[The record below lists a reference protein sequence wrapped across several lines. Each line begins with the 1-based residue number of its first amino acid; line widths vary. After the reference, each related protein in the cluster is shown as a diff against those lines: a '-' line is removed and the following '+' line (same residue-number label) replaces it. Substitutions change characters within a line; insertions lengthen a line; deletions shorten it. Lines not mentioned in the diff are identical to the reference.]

1 MAPNSPMIILESV
14 SKRYGERL
22 AVDGIS
28 FSVPKGS
35 ICGLIG
41 HNGAGKTTL
50 MKILCGLVKPDSGSV
65 RIGGLNLS
73 ENIANVRSLIGY
85 VPQKTSLYPEMTGYE
100 NLSFFGSIRGLSAKQ
115 LQESID
121 FSVRVTALEEY
132 LYSPASTYSGGLA
145 KRLNLAIGLLGNP
158 PILYLDEPTV
168 GVDPHSREM
177 ILNALSSLRHEYGTT
192 ILYTSHYLEEVEKI
206 CDRIVIVDHGKVVGN
221 DTSANLLKEC
231 KAMEIIFE
239 TPPFDSETIP
249 ETLRNLEGI
258 VFSPMKISVSQD
270 AIYSALPLLLEELA
284 GRHARIER
292 IRYGSGSLGQFIEQM
307 KPQKRG
313 IDV

>member
-1 MAPNSPMIILESV
+1 MADKAPMIVLDSV

-22 AVDGIS
+22 AVDEVS

-50 MKILCGLVKPDSGSV
+50 MKILCALVKPDSGSV
-65 RIGGLNLS
+65 MIGGMALS

-85 VPQKTSLYPEMTGYE
+85 VPQKTSLYPEMSGYE
-100 NLSFFGSIRGLSAKQ
+100 NLSFFGAIRGLSGQA

-121 FSVRVTALEEY
+121 FAVRVTRLEEY
-132 LYSPASTYSGGLA
+132 LHSPASTYSGGLA

-158 PILYLDEPTV
+158 AVLYLDEPTV

-177 ILNALSSLRHEYGTT
+177 ILNALSSLRREYATT

-206 CDRIVIVDHGKVVGN
+206 CDRIIIVDHGKVVGD

-231 KAMEIIFE
+231 KAMEI
-239 TPPFDSETIP
+239 TCASAPFAADGVPDS
-249 ETLRNLEGI
+249 LRELQG
-258 VFSPMKISVSQD
+258 VTVAKTKISVSED
-270 AIYSALPLLLEELA
+270 AIYRSLPLVMEELSK
-284 GRHARIER
+284 RDIRIER
-292 IRYGSGSLGQFIEQM
+292 IRYGSGSLEQFIEKM
-307 KPQKRG
+307 GSPKRES
-313 IDV
+313 DV

>member
-1 MAPNSPMIILESV
+1 MAAHSPVIVLESV
-14 SKRYGERL
+14 CKRYGKRL

-28 FSVPKGS
+28 FSVPQGS

-50 MKILCGLVKPDSGSV
+50 MKILCALVKPDSGSV

-73 ENIANVRSLIGY
+73 ENIGKVRSLIGY

-100 NLSFFGSIRGLSAKQ
+100 NLSFFGSIRGLSGKA
-115 LQESID
+115 LEESID
-121 FSVRVTALEEY
+121 FSVRVTRLNEH
-132 LYSPASTYSGGLA
+132 LHSPASTYSGGLA

-206 CDRIVIVDHGKVVGN
+206 CDRIIIVDQGKVVGN

-231 KAMEIIFE
+231 KAMEI
-239 TPPFDSETIP
+239 TFDSPLFGAEAIP
-249 ETLRNLEGI
+249 ESLRDLEGI
-258 VFSPMKISVSQD
+258 GFGPMKISIAQE
-270 AIYSALPLLLEELA
+270 AIYSTLPSLLEELSR
-284 GRHARIER
+284 RHVRIER
-292 IRYGSGSLGQFIEQM
+292 IRYGSGSLDKFIEQM
-307 KPQKRG
+307 DEQKRRT
-313 IDV
+313 DV

>member
-1 MAPNSPMIILESV
+1 MAPNPPMIILESV

-50 MKILCGLVKPDSGSV
+50 MKILCALVKPDSGSV
-65 RIGGLNLS
+65 RIGGLDLA
-73 ENIANVRSLIGY
+73 ENIAMVRSLIGY

-100 NLSFFGSIRGLSAKQ
+100 NLSFFGAIRGLDAKQ

-121 FSVRVTALEEY
+121 FSVRVTGLEEY
-132 LYSPASTYSGGLA
+132 LHSPASTYSGGLS

-177 ILNALSSLRHEYGTT
+177 ILNALSALRHEYGTT

-231 KAMEIIFE
+231 KAMEITFE
-239 TPPFDSETIP
+239 FPPFGSEGVP
-249 ETLRNLEGI
+249 QRLREVEGI
-258 VFSPMKISVSQD
+258 VFAPMKIAVSQD
-270 AIYSALPLLLEELA
+270 AIYSALPLLLEELSL
-284 GRHARIER
+284 RNARIER
-292 IRYGSGSLGQFIEQM
+292 IRYGSGSLEQFIEQM

-313 IDV
+313 TDV

>member
-1 MAPNSPMIILESV
+1 MIVLDSV

-28 FSVPKGS
+28 FSVPQGS

-50 MKILCGLVKPDSGSV
+50 MKMLCALVKPDSGSV
-65 RIGGLNLS
+65 TIAGLDLA
-73 ENIANVRSLIGY
+73 ENIAAVRSLIGY
-85 VPQKTSLYPEMTGYE
+85 VPQKTSLYPEMSGYE

-115 LQESID
+115 LKESID
-121 FSVRVTALEEY
+121 FSVRVTGLEEY
-132 LYSPASTYSGGLA
+132 LHSPASTYSGGLA

-177 ILNALSSLRHEYGTT
+177 ILNALSALRHEYGTT

-206 CDRIVIVDHGKVVGN
+206 CDRIVIVDHGKVAGD
-221 DTSANLLKEC
+221 DTSANLLKGC
-231 KAMEIIFE
+231 RAMEITFE
-239 TPPFDSETIP
+239 SPPFGLEGPPDTV
-249 ETLRNLEGI
+249 RNLKGLG
-258 VFSPMKISVSQD
+258 FSPMKISVSQE
-270 AIYSALPLLLEELA
+270 AVYSGLPLLLEELS
-284 GRHARIER
+284 GRHAKIER
-292 IRYGSGSLGQFIEQM
+292 IRYGSGSLEQFIEQM
-307 KPQKRG
+307 DEQKRRER
-313 IDV
+313 V